1 MATAETY
8 YTIPKTVMDNTG
20 HSSIELKKLPL
31 EVEISFTD
39 SKIEKLVIPEKKQF
53 RSSPLKGLIW
63 ESHILS
69 TFSYVSEA

>member
-20 HSSIELKKLPL
+20 HSSIELIKKLSL

-39 SKIEKLVIPEKKQF
+39 SKVEKLVLYL
-53 RSSPLKGLIW
+53 RGNSLGVSP
-63 ESHILS
+63 
-69 TFSYVSEA
+69 